1 MNHLQLQ
8 PSITTTAFQKEAS
21 LKQLKA
27 FCSFSILL
35 LLVAA
40 SFLFAPDAAAQD
52 AMPWISGFCK
62 LGKLITGPIAGALS
76 IIILAVMGLSY
87 AAGEE
92 KSVMGTG
99 TRILIGISIAFF
111 AASVVEYFS
120 GGTISGYM
128 CKATANPPGN

>member
-8 PSITTTAFQKEAS
+8 LNTTTTTTTLSQKEAT

-27 FCSFSILL
+27 FCSFSSLL

-40 SFLFAPDAAAQD
+40 SFLFAPDAAAS
-52 AMPWISGFCK
+52 ASMPWISGFCK

-111 AASVVEYFS
+111 SASVVEYFS
-120 GGTISGYM
+120 GGNVSGFL
-128 CKATANPPGN
+128 CK